1 MRNAGRKKSHPVWE
15 FFKDLKDTNGIGGV
29 ICLHCSWQGDDR
41 SPNNLRTHLKK
52 FHSTDGVF
60 AKFSEKLA
68 QGFHEEVLP
77 TRQAFWCSLD
87 FPRNPVGNGYRPAY
101 LRSALGGRLT

>member
-1 MRNAGRKKSHPVWE
+1 MILA
-15 FFKDLKDTNGIGGV
+15 DGIGGV

-68 QGFHEEVLP
+68 QVELRFTFFNGSFLCTKVLLHTNERILLHDSMVP
-77 TRQAFWCSLD
+77 FIEDTFI
-87 FPRNPVGNGYRPAY
+87 
-101 LRSALGGRLT
+101 